1 MVMLLRNYMLVGG
14 MPEVVGRWVESHD
27 YLACQEVQDDIIVS
41 YEDDF
46 PKYRRKVSPE
56 LLRRTLES
64 AAVQATKKFVY
75 SQVSDYKSAGGEN
88 GAGVPSTRPD
98 C

>member
-1 MVMLLRNYMLVGG
+1 MLVGG

-46 PKYRRKVSPE
+46 PKYREESVAGTPASYVR
-56 LLRRTLES
+56 ES
-64 AAVQATKKFVY
+64 AASTSHQEIRLFT
-75 SQVSDYKSAGGEN
+75 GG
-88 GAGVPSTRPD
+88 
-98 C
+98 